1 MLGMYPFKL
10 GLLLFLDIYPV
21 VKLMDHVVVFIFS
34 FLRDLHTL
42 LHNGCTNVHSHQ
54 QCMRVPFSSHP
65 CQHLLFV
72 FFLMITILRGVKC
85 SLIVI
90 LICVS
95 LIISDA
101 ENFFLCLLAI
111 CISSLEKCLFS
122 SAHF

>member
-42 LHNGCTNVHSHQ
+42 LHNDCTNVHSHQ

-101 ENFFLCLLAI
+101 ENFFMCLLAI
-111 CISSLEKCLFS
+111 CISSLEICLFS

>member
-10 GLLLFLDIYPV
+10 MVLLFSDIYPV
-21 VKLMDHVVVFIFS
+21 VELMDHVVVFIFS

-42 LHNGCTNVHSHQ
+42 LHDGCTNVHSHQ
-54 QCMRVPFSSHP
+54 QCMRVPFSPHP

-72 FFLMITILRGVKC
+72 FILMITIRTGVKC
-85 SLIVI
+85 YLIVI
-90 LICVS
+90 LICIS

-101 ENFFLCLLAI
+101 ENFFMCLLAT

>member
-42 LHNGCTNVHSHQ
+42 LPNGCTNVHSHQ

-72 FFLMITILRGVKC
+72 FFLMITILTGVKC

-101 ENFFLCLLAI
+101 ENFFMCLLAI

>member
-10 GLLLFLDIYPV
+10 VVLLFSDIYPV
-21 VKLMDHVVVFIFS
+21 VELMDHVVVFIFS

-42 LHNGCTNVHSHQ
+42 LHDGCTNVHSHQ
-54 QCMRVPFSSHP
+54 QCMRVPFSPHP

-72 FFLMITILRGVKC
+72 FFLMITILTGVKC
-85 SLIVI
+85 YLIVI
-90 LICVS
+90 LICIS
-95 LIISDA
+95 LINGDA
-101 ENFFLCLLAI
+101 ENFFMCLLAT

>member
-101 ENFFLCLLAI
+101 ENFFMCLLAI